1 MQRGS
6 GVSSGSILSGEA
18 TAYLK
23 GNEEMNPLA
32 GAKRILVLDND
43 EIMRI
48 AMRFM
53 LERAGYKVYL
63 AEHGDE
69 AINCYRDALDLG
81 RPFDAVIL
89 DWNIRGGRSAR
100 ETMEKLLELD
110 PSAKAVV
117 MGCDRDDPAM
127 TDFRERGFRGAL
139 IKPFTSDELEQAV
152 RAAVEGPRH
161 MKNILLV
168 DDNRDFLTG
177 LSMNLCVYLKNCN
190 ILTAGNGRQA
200 LEIMESIPVDLIVT
214 DLEMPFMDGY
224 ELVESVK
231 KKHPSLPVFATTA
244 SSAPE
249 AEKRLASMGASRCLE
264 KPFGFKELADMV
276 AAELSTFASIA
287 A

>member
-1 MQRGS
+1 MQKGS
-6 GVSSGSILSGEA
+6 GVSSGSVLSGEA

-23 GNEEMNPLA
+23 GNEGMSPLA
-32 GAKRILVLDND
+32 DAKRILVLDND

-53 LERAGYKVYL
+53 LERAGHKVYS

-69 AINCYRDALDLG
+69 AINCYQEALDIG

-100 ETMEKLLELD
+100 ETMKKLLELD
-110 PSAKAVV
+110 PYTKAVV
-117 MGCDRDDPAM
+117 MSCDSDDPAM
-127 TDFRERGFRGAL
+127 TDFREYGFRGAL
-139 IKPFTSDELEQAV
+139 IKPFTNDQLEQAV
-152 RAAVEGPRH
+152 HAAVHGPRR

-168 DDNRDFLTG
+168 DDNLYFLTG

-224 ELVESVK
+224 ELVASVK
-231 KKHPSLPVFATTA
+231 KKHPYLPVFTTTG

-249 AEKRLASMGASRCLE
+249 EKKLASLGASRCLE

-276 AAELSTFASIA
+276 AAELSALASVA